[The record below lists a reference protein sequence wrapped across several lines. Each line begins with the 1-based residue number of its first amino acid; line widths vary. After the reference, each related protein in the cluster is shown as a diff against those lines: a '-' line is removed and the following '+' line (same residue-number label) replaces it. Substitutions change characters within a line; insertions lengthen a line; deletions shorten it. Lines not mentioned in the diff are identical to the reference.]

1 MLNFVSV
8 VVVVVEWNR
17 PRMKMKGK
25 IINKENENK
34 ISFKNNRSH
43 TKKNYFIYIL
53 VLYSQACHWDIYE
66 KRERRANFFKR
77 WT

>member
-8 VVVVVEWNR
+8 VVVVVEWNQ

-25 IINKENENK
+25 ILNKENENK

-43 TKKNYFIYIL
+43 TKK
-53 VLYSQACHWDIYE
+53 
-66 KRERRANFFKR
+66 
-77 WT
+77 